1 LSLETYAVVADL
13 YLARGQEVN
22 SSRPNF
28 TGDVFADV
36 PIPGVQDGGMAV
48 IVAHPCTMRG
58 SQARM
63 RERILVAA
71 VCEHDRIGRE
81 AWTKGYYDFMPF
93 PELIN
98 GNFYVGRLD
107 ELGTALTVDLNTD
120 KRIACLSEY
129 GVYLLQQRL
138 IWHFTRLAVET
149 FRIQE
154 AFAHTYE
161 EADLLEEWT
170 DTLSVTGVSRA
181 DAAAKFE
188 EFIRADHGN
197 GRTLQKDLQD
207 VQRRSA
213 VRVACR
219 NEARRLSSGS
229 A

>member
-1 LSLETYAVVADL
+1 MNLETYAVVADL

-22 SSRPNF
+22 SNRPAF
-28 TGDVFADV
+28 TGDVLADV
-36 PIPGVQDGGMAV
+36 PIPGIQDGGMAV

-71 VCEHDRIGRE
+71 VRGHSRIGRE

-98 GNFYVGRLD
+98 SNFYVGRLD
-107 ELGTALTVDLNTD
+107 ELGTALTVDLNTA
-120 KRIACLSEY
+120 KRVACLSEY
-129 GVYLLQQRL
+129 GVNLLQQRL

-161 EADLLEEWT
+161 EADLLEEWS
-170 DTLSVTGVSRA
+170 DTLSLTGVSHA
-181 DAAAKFE
+181 DAAASFE

-197 GRTLQKDLQD
+197 GRTLQEDLRD